1 MSSTAPRRK
10 LAAILAADAVNFSLM
25 MGKNED
31 RTLKNL
37 KICRSITDE
46 SIQNNHGRIFH
57 TAGDS
62 VIAEF
67 ASPVDAIVA
76 AVEFQKI
83 LKERNLSCDP
93 QDAMLFRVG
102 LNLGD
107 IIIEGENLY
116 GEGINI
122 AARIEATAE
131 PGGISVSHKFYEEVN
146 RKLDLNFES
155 LGEQNLKNISQ
166 VVATYRVNLGEPSP
180 VSTPAEV
187 IAAVPSLVGHV
198 LSDAKPPSIAVLP
211 FTNMS
216 GDPDQEYF
224 ADGITEDI
232 ITNLSTWKT
241 FPVIS
246 RNSSFTYKGKVVNMK
261 ELGKELGV
269 SFAVEGS
276 IRKSGNRVRIT
287 AQLINTIEDQHLW
300 SQKWDRSLD
309 DIFEVQDEISIAI
322 AAKVSPAITHKLQEQ
337 LNKKAHAN
345 MNAWELY
352 LKGLSEY
359 NNRQKTDGLDM
370 GLDKAKE
377 FLNKSIAIDP
387 NYPDTHAVLAQC
399 HVAELVQNISKDGR
413 QTLQNILDFT
423 KKAESLDK
431 ENVKASGLLGWY
443 YFFSAEYALSAEYFQ
458 KLLKSNPSASGGYY
472 GLGGIKVING
482 DFSDA
487 LLLFN
492 KAIELSPL
500 EPDIHYYYAGVGLAN
515 LGLKNYQESL
525 QAFDTCLSKIRAGN
539 FIGYKTA
546 ALAYLD
552 RIDEA
557 KEYLTTYLSMRSNMK
572 SEKDFRKLMWGD
584 SEITTIVFNGLLIAG
599 WAPEE

>member
-1 MSSTAPRRK
+1 MSSPAPRRK

-46 SIQNNHGRIFH
+46 SIQNIHGRIFH

-107 IIIEGENLY
+107 IIIEGDNLY

-155 LGEQNLKNISQ
+155 LGEQNLKNITQ
-166 VVATYRVNLGEPSP
+166 VVATYRVNLGQLTP
-180 VSTPAEV
+180 VNTPAEV
-187 IAAVPSLVGHV
+187 APALPSLVGEK

-269 SFAVEGS
+269 GFAVEGS

-300 SQKWDRSLD
+300 SEKWDRNLD

-337 LNKKAHAN
+337 LNKKAPAN

-359 NNRQKTDGLDM
+359 NNRQKTDGLDE

-377 FLNKSIAIDP
+377 FLGKSIAIDP
-387 NYPDTHAVLAQC
+387 NFPDTHAILAQC
-399 HVAELVQNISKDGR
+399 QMAELIQNISKDGR
-413 QTLQNILDFT
+413 QTLQNILDFA

-431 ENVKASGLLGWY
+431 ENVKASGVLGMY
-443 YFFSAEYALSAEYFQ
+443 YFFRAEYDLSAEYFE
-458 KLLKSNPSASGGYY
+458 KLLKSNPSAPSGHT
-472 GLGGIKVING
+472 GLGINKVVNG
-482 DFSDA
+482 NFSEA
-487 LLLFN
+487 LVLFN
-492 KAIELSPL
+492 KAIELSPF
-500 EPDIHYYYAGVGLAN
+500 EPDIHHWYAGLGLAN

-525 QAFDTCLSKIRAGN
+525 KVFDTCLSKIRAGN

-546 ALAYLD
+546 ALAYLG
-552 RIDEA
+552 RIEEA
-557 KEYLTTYLSMRSNMK
+557 KEYLATYLSMRSNMK

-584 SEITTIVFNGLLIAG
+584 SEITTIVFHGLLKAG
-599 WAPEE
+599 WTPEI